1 MAKWFP
7 FLLYITVSNALWA
20 QHTFLISQA
29 PHNYTVKVK
38 VEKCTE
44 SDCSGK
50 ATIELTSNTPKG
62 FSQVF
67 LSKDVNFEIIK
78 GNKLAT
84 NTAIKYSQQGAVKF
98 DDFNFDHQTDL
109 AIQNGNNGS
118 YGAPTFDIYVF
129 NSTQQRFV
137 KSTEL
142 TDLVLDNLGM
152 FEVDHAR
159 KRLICKDKSGCC
171 LLLKTEYEVV
181 FRKGLRKV
189 REVEEDSDGETV
201 KVTTR
206 ELKNGQ
212 WVSNV
217 KKYKVAYYY
226 KQ

>member
-20 QHTFLISQA
+20 QHTFLITQV

-44 SDCSGK
+44 SNCSGK

-67 LSKDVNFEIIK
+67 TSKNIDFDIVRGKN
-78 GNKLAT
+78 NV
-84 NTAIKYSQQGAVKF
+84 IKYDQQQVLKF

-109 AIQNGNNGS
+109 AIRNGNNGS
-118 YGAPTFDIYVF
+118 YGAPTYDIYVF
-129 NSTQQRFV
+129 NSTKQRFV
-137 KSTEL
+137 KSEEL

-171 LLLKTEYEVV
+171 LLLKTEHEVV

-206 ELKNGQ
+206 ELRNRQ
-212 WVSNV
+212 WVSSV
-217 KKYKVAYYY
+217 KKYKVADYY
-226 KQ
+226 KP